1 MTVLGSTET
10 KGSAPVGWGRSV
22 LSESLA
28 VADTELADADAVSL
42 PEALAVA
49 VVDALSDSVAVS
61 VSFALELVSVT
72 VLVSEA
78 VGIDGSVDVVF

>member
-1 MTVLGSTET
+1 M
-10 KGSAPVGWGRSV
+10 